1 MHIRK
6 RDEKEAV
13 KQAEKTAKD
22 GLKKK
27 DKLLSLMKPKVEKEK
42 AEVASK
48 KTEVSKTP
56 KKKVTTKA

>member
-1 MHIRK
+1 MHMRK

-22 GLKKK
+22 ELRKK
-27 DKLLSLMKPKVEKEK
+27 DKPASLKKPKVEKEN

-48 KTEVSKTP
+48 KIEGSKTTP
-56 KKKVTTKA
+56 KKKV